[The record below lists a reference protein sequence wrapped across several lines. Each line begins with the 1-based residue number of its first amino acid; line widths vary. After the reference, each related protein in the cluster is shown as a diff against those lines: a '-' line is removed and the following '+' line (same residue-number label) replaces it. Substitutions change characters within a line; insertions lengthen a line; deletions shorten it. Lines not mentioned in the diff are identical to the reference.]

1 MVYVHKHIFPVLRVP
16 SLNDGSN
23 HLRMAIAHIKGL
35 SFLSNFEEIK
45 PAKPPY
51 EGAYYGETAFIP
63 SYALNK
69 IRN

>member
-45 PAKPPY
+45 PAKPLMRGPTM
-51 EGAYYGETAFIP
+51 GKLHL
-63 SYALNK
+63 SYHM
-69 IRN
+69 R